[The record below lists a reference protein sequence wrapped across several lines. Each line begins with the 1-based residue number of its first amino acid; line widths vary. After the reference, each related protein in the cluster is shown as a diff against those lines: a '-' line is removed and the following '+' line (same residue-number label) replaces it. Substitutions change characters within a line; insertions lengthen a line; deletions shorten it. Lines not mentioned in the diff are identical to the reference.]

1 MGLFD
6 YFINVASQV
15 GILFVLIG
23 VGMVLTRLK
32 IFSKQG
38 IDQIIDVLLYA
49 VTPCLI
55 VDAFLSVEFNS
66 DTVGELGIA
75 AGCAVITHA
84 LGVLF
89 AQIFIKTRPQKQKA
103 VYQFGVVFSNGG
115 FMSLPMAQALVGEKG
130 VFLVS
135 MYVIVFNIMTWT
147 YGVSRFKSDEKS
159 SKLKVL
165 LNPGTIG
172 VIIGLP
178 LFLLSVNLPQII
190 AKPIEY
196 IASLNTPLAMLVTG
210 FFLMGASIISA
221 AKDSKMWLA
230 AAMRL
235 AVIPLCCVVLFKYCF
250 GMSGDLLICCI
261 IPACAPTAVNT
272 MMMSAKFGG
281 DTSLASKLLAV
292 TTLLSIITMPLTL
305 VFASE

>member
-6 YFINVASQV
+6 YLLNVAVQV

-23 VGMVLTRLK
+23 VGMLLTKLK
-32 IFSKQG
+32 VFSKLG

-55 VDAFLSVEFNS
+55 VDAFLSVKFSS
-66 DTVGELGIA
+66 DTIGELGIA

-84 LGVLF
+84 LGILF
-89 AQIFIKTRPQKQKA
+89 AQVFIKTKPQRQKA

-135 MYVIVFNIMTWT
+135 MYVIVFNILTWT
-147 YGVSRFKSDEKS
+147 YGVSRFEAGDKS
-159 SKLKVL
+159 SKLKIL

-178 LFLLSVNLPQII
+178 LFLLSVHLPQIM

-196 IASLNTPLAMLVTG
+196 MASLNTPLAMLATG
-210 FFLMGASIISA
+210 FFLMGANIITA
-221 AKDSKMWLA
+221 VKDVKMWLA
-230 AAMRL
+230 AALRL
-235 AVIPLCCVVLFKYCF
+235 VVIPLCCLLIFKYAF
-250 GMSGDLLICCI
+250 GLSGDLAVCCI

-272 MMMSAKFGG
+272 MMLSAKFGG
-281 DTSLASKLLAV
+281 DTSLASRLLAV
-292 TTLLSIITMPLTL
+292 TTLLSIITMPLML
-305 VFASE
+305 VFVSM